1 MPPLP
6 LLLLDASMYALRG
19 NGTFHTRSIRETR
32 MEANGMPLAVSTS
45 VLRRIA
51 RRSEIRAASEAVQ
64 RVWWNRALAIVS
76 RREQF
81 AASASDGRGWCSER
95 PRLHEDARP
104 VAARPEQEGKKHE
117 VEEVLRAR
125 GARDALDS
133 RREGGHVVHRHAI
146 SM

>member
-6 LLLLDASMYALRG
+6 LLLLAASMYALRG

-45 VLRRIA
+45 VFRRIA

-95 PRLHEDARP
+95 VGRSNA
-104 VAARPEQEGKKHE
+104 
-117 VEEVLRAR
+117 
-125 GARDALDS
+125 S
-133 RREGGHVVHRHAI
+133 RRREEEELENVWRKSCGGCANVR
-146 SM
+146 